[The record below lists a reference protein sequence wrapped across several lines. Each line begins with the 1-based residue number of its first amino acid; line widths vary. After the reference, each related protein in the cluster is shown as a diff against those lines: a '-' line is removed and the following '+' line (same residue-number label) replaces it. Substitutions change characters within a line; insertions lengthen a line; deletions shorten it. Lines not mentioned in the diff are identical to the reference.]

1 MTYLEN
7 FEIGLLNV
15 QGVGKTTLIMRIYE
29 SLKLSNPNLKLQ
41 GFYSQEIRQ
50 GGERVGFEVVT
61 LDGRRGRL
69 ACTIIPRFFFLFTLF
84 LNLVPFSFQF
94 QLMYV
99 LYWQSGSSSVA
110 FCWEI
115 QGGCS
120 II

>member
-29 SLKLSNPNLKLQ
+29 SLKLSIPNLKLQ

-50 GGERVGFEVVT
+50 GGDRVGFEVLT

-69 ACTIIPRFFFLFTLF
+69 ACTINPRFFFLFTLF
-84 LNLVPFSFQF
+84 LSLVPFFF
-94 QLMYV
+94 
-99 LYWQSGSSSVA
+99 SGLAKVC
-110 FCWEI
+110 FCI
-115 QGGCS
+115 
-120 II
+120 